1 VRVGRF
7 PRANGQALTPEWRKL
22 RNGFGIPVKNEY
34 RRIEYTTERIEGV
47 RIARLRKT
55 ERGEGRLHPRGAIA
69 QQIEILHR
77 ASSVADLH
85 FDTIACKYSSI
96 LPGEAII
103 PGPCHPGSDYKVT
116 WGIGSMKR

>member
-1 VRVGRF
+1 
-7 PRANGQALTPEWRKL
+7 LRKL

-55 ERGEGRLHPRGAIA
+55 ERGEGRLHPRGVIA

-85 FDTIACKYSSI
+85 LDTIAYKYSSI
-96 LPGEAII
+96 LPGEVVI

-116 WGIGSMKR
+116 WRYRIDEAIDDV